1 MIATPLYIGC
11 AGWSLARADRP
22 RFADLGSH
30 LERYASVLSA
40 VEINSSFY
48 RPHQRATY
56 RRWAASVPEN
66 FRFAA
71 KLPRTITHDHRLIGA
86 LPLLDIFLG
95 EVGAL
100 GEKLGALLVQLPPSL
115 AFDAR
120 SVVTFFRAFRR
131 RYGGGLCVEPRH
143 VSWFNASAEAALR
156 RYRVA
161 RVAADPALNAAAAQP
176 GGDPSLR
183 YTRLHGSPRMYY
195 SAYDHAHLNA
205 VAQRLESEHA
215 DGAATWCILDNTAA
229 GHAVPNA
236 LELLG
241 LAASVSAEN
250 KRSDSAGAGL
260 GQRNRRKA

>member
-22 RFADLGSH
+22 RFADQGSH
-30 LERYASVLSA
+30 LERYASVFSA

-56 RRWAASVPEN
+56 QRWSDSVPEN

-71 KLPRTITHDHRLIGA
+71 KLPRTITHDRRLIGA
-86 LPLLDIFLG
+86 LPLLDTFLG

-120 SVVTFFRAFRR
+120 SAVAFFRAFRR
-131 RYGGGLCVEPRH
+131 RYDRGLCVEPRH
-143 VSWFNASAEAALR
+143 ASWFEAPAESAMR

-161 RVAADPALNAAAAQP
+161 RVAADPALNAAAALP

-195 SAYDHAHLNA
+195 SAYDQAYLRA
-205 VAQRLESEHA
+205 TAQRLQAERVG
-215 DGAATWCILDNTAA
+215 GAATWCIFDNTAA

-241 LAASVSAEN
+241 MLSRYVQTAP
-250 KRSDSAGAGL
+250 
-260 GQRNRRKA
+260 Q